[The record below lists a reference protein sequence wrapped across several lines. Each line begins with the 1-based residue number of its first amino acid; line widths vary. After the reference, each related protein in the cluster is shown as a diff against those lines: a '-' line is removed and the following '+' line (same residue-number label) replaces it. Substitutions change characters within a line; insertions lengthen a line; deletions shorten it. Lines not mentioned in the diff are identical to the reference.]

1 MHAHALKGIALV
13 FVAWSGL
20 AAASMLPQK
29 QMQPETPGSDPQ
41 KDRLQ
46 EAAQVQC
53 PPGLE
58 RFLPGIY
65 YYCVGA
71 RDLAR
76 HRDGR
81 GREML
86 ELAAAWG
93 SKPAQLT
100 LGIGYFKGDGAP
112 MNRPLGLAWLGLAAE
127 RRDPAYVAI
136 FKSAWD
142 KASPEEQARADELW
156 RAMRPKYGDDHAAHR
171 AERRYRH
178 ERQELVR
185 NEVYGSHICIAG
197 LTVTQ
202 VVQTDSSGGCLGAV
216 PVSLAARKVDVYADS
231 LFEGWS
237 GHVSVGQLQ
246 QVAPAK

>member
-1 MHAHALKGIALV
+1 MHAKASKWIAMTLLV
-13 FVAWSGL
+13 WSGL
-20 AAASMLPQK
+20 AAAAVLPQ
-29 QMQPETPGSDPQ
+29 TPSGSTGGDPPAR
-41 KDRLQ
+41 DLE
-46 EAAQVQC
+46 EAAQLQC

-58 RFLPGIY
+58 RFVPGVY

-81 GREML
+81 AREML

-100 LGIGYFKGDGAP
+100 LGIGYFTGNAVP

-142 KASPEEQARADELW
+142 KASPQEQARAEELW
-156 RAMRPKYGDDHAAHR
+156 RGMRPKYGDDHAARR
-171 AERRYRH
+171 AERRYQQ

-185 NEVYGSHICIAG
+185 NEVYGAQVCIAG
-197 LTVTQ
+197 LTVRQ
-202 VVQTDSSGGCLGAV
+202 VVRSDSGCVAST
-216 PVSLAARKVDVYADS
+216 PVGLIAKKVDVYADS
-231 LFEGWS
+231 LFDGWS
-237 GHVSVGQLQ
+237 GHVSVGQLE
-246 QVAPAK
+246 QVPPGK